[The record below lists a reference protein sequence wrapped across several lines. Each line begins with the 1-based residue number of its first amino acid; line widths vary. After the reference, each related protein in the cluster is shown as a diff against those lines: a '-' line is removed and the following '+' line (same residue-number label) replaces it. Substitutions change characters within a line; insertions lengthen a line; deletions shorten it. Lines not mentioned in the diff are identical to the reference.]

1 MRLASLLSL
10 AGLASL
16 LTMAVAQDEFCC
28 TCEDCESCFSDCDVP
43 GGCFIGQCCCA
54 TSRVLEARDGTK
66 RYFNL
71 AGVEMKFTSRDE
83 TLPADGK

>member
-43 GGCFIGQCCCA
+43 GGCFIGVSTVPCPFI
-54 TSRVLEARDGTK
+54 TIIMGDG
-66 RYFNL
+66 Y
-71 AGVEMKFTSRDE
+71 
-83 TLPADGK
+83 